1 MDHGTERM
9 VLEQAIQQIRY
20 IYHFDELTWIPGI
33 ISRPFYELRIDYS
46 AREQFVRWL
55 LDNCQGRIYVWAG
68 CVTPPNGS
76 HSWGDKIAP
85 DEKTSFFIFDNDED
99 QTRFS
104 LEFVGSADS
113 MSAKIHKNGI
123 SARQHRIFGS

>member
-1 MDHGTERM
+1 MDNESQHM
-9 VLEQAIQQIRY
+9 VLAQAVQQIRY

-33 ISRPFYELRIDYS
+33 IDRPFYELNVPYS
-46 AREQFVRWL
+46 LRGAFTTWL
-55 LDNCQGRIYVWAG
+55 IKNCQGRIYIWAG

-85 DEKTSFFIFDNDED
+85 DEKTAFLIFENDED

-104 LEFVGSADS
+104 LEFVGSAES
-113 MSAKIHKNGI
+113 IPAKFHKNGI
-123 SARQHRIFGS
+123 SARQHRIFSS

>member
-1 MDHGTERM
+1 MDDGTKRM

-46 AREQFVRWL
+46 AREQFIRWL

-68 CVTPPNGS
+68 CVTPTNGS
-76 HSWGDKIAP
+76 HSRGDKIAP
-85 DEKTSFFIFDNDED
+85 DEKTSFFIFDNDEG

-104 LEFVGSADS
+104 LEVVGSADS
-113 MSAKIHKNGI
+113 MSAKFHKNGI
-123 SARQHRIFGS
+123 SARQHRIFSS